1 MRAYILCAL
10 LVATVAGL
18 PEQKIIGGIEA
29 EISSHPYAAVLM
41 RYNSNTGSY
50 EQRCAGSI
58 INSRSILT
66 SVNCVLW
73 MRGYAAA
80 GAAAAGGAVRSHQL
94 ARNDSPR
101 LWSARLGSSLA
112 NSGGVLYTVESFI
125 IHPQYTVYN
134 NDNDVAIL
142 RTQKFITYGP
152 NITNIGIA
160 GPGYILGDN
169 TPVTIVG
176 WGAIGY
182 EQERSNQL
190 LKADIGIIN
199 HTTCRQNYNIISMEV
214 TDNMICA
221 GSPSGGVDFC
231 EGDFGSALVH
241 NNTVLVGI
249 ASWRTYYS
257 CGLAEYPGVY
267 TSVNKHT
274 AWIQSNA

>member
-18 PEQKIIGGIEA
+18 PEQRIIGGVKA

-41 RYNSNTGSY
+41 RYNSVIGSY
-50 EQRCAGSI
+50 EQQCGGSI

-73 MRGYAAA
+73 WPWVAAD
-80 GAAAAGGAVRSHQL
+80 GVVPAGGAVRSHQL

-125 IHPQYTVYN
+125 VHPQFTVYN
-134 NDNDVAIL
+134 SDNDVAIL
-142 RTQKFITYGP
+142 RTQTFITYGP

-169 TPVTIVG
+169 TPVTTVG
-176 WGAIGY
+176 WGAIAY
-182 EQERSNQL
+182 EQEKSNQML
-190 LKADIGIIN
+190 RADIRIIN
-199 HTTCRQNYNIISMEV
+199 HRTCSINYNLFSMEV

-231 EGDFGSALVH
+231 EGDLGNALVH
-241 NNTVLVGI
+241 NNAVLVGI
-249 ASWRTYYS
+249 ASWRTPI
-257 CGLAEYPGVY
+257 CGLDEYPGVY
-267 TSVNKHT
+267 TNINKYT
-274 AWIQSNA
+274 AWIQANA